1 MQVNLLL
8 TLPQSSMCTVLQQI
22 CTNLGITHL
31 FSNRFVS
38 APMHYLHMPSATAV
52 IPMNEDHFSSSNYA
66 HEDQTSTFDREDHV
80 ATLLAAVPG
89 IKTLGEL
96 IAIDPQELSPGAR
109 IDYLAALERQSS
121 WLQAAMQRAI
131 VAVAGITEG
140 KSDGPFTG
148 VDEAE
153 REDVSSA
160 LRLSAGTAQMRI
172 DVARTLVNHLPNTCS
187 ALATGELSAAHAT
200 VIAKETAAA
209 IRDGLSEFAIFS
221 IEQKAI
227 AHAEFHTPSQVA
239 QQVRSAIA
247 KFAPATFEEVVEK
260 ARDCRRVSCYND
272 IDGMSTVV
280 AILPAADAQTVMKAI
295 EAFIIKGSAAWEI
308 SNDLNTSNSKTS
320 GSHSTGSNTSGS
332 HSTGSN
338 TSGSHSTGSNTSG
351 SNTSGSKN
359 SDSRSADM
367 KRADAL
373 TAIAGFALAAS
384 SEDVALHRR
393 PITVNVT
400 IDLPT
405 LLGLSENPGQL
416 AGYGAIPA
424 SVARAL
430 ASDGKWKRFIT
441 DPQTGALLDYGR
453 ETYQPPQA
461 LIDFLIARD
470 RTCRFPGCRRS
481 AALSDLDHA
490 QSWEE
495 GGTTSLDNLGALC
508 RRHHLLKTHGGWG
521 IESRA
526 DGSCT
531 WTSPLG
537 KIYQTPAR
545 SIAESV

>member
-1 MQVNLLL
+1 
-8 TLPQSSMCTVLQQI
+8 
-22 CTNLGITHL
+22 
-31 FSNRFVS
+31 
-38 APMHYLHMPSATAV
+38 MPSATAA
-52 IPMNEDHFSSSNYA
+52 ILTNEDHNSSSTRAREGNLA
-66 HEDQTSTFDREDHV
+66 LTVSSREDSV
-80 ATLLAAVPG
+80 ATLLAAAPG
-89 IKTLGEL
+89 IKTLGGL
-96 IAIDPQELSPGAR
+96 IAIDPQDLSPSAR

-131 VAVAGITEG
+131 VAVAGISEG

-200 VIAKETAAA
+200 VIARETAAA

-221 IEQKAI
+221 IEEKAI

-239 QQVRSAIA
+239 LQVRNAIA

-260 ARDCRRVSCYND
+260 ARDSRRVSCYND
-272 IDGMSTVV
+272 VDGMSTVV
-280 AILPAADAQTVMKAI
+280 AILPAEDAQTVMKAI
-295 EAFIIKGSAAWEI
+295 EAFIIKGSSEFKI
-308 SNDLNTSNSKTS
+308 SGDSPISDARNKRDRNDDSCDVAGKTS
-320 GSHSTGSNTSGS
+320 DSR
-332 HSTGSN
+332 
-338 TSGSHSTGSNTSG
+338 
-351 SNTSGSKN
+351 N
-359 SDSRSADM
+359 SDSRNSDSRNSDSRNSDSRNSDSRNSDSRNSDTRSADM

-373 TAIAGFALAAS
+373 TSLAGFALAAS

-508 RRHHLLKTHGGWG
+508 RRHHQLKTHGGWS
-521 IESRA
+521 IESRS

>member
-1 MQVNLLL
+1 
-8 TLPQSSMCTVLQQI
+8 
-22 CTNLGITHL
+22 
-31 FSNRFVS
+31 
-38 APMHYLHMPSATAV
+38 MPSTTAAF
-52 IPMNEDHFSSSNYA
+52 PMNEDHISSSSSA
-66 HEDQTSTFDREDHV
+66 REGQLTPTASDREGQLTPTASDREDSV
-80 ATLLAAVPG
+80 ATLLAAAPG
-89 IKTLGEL
+89 IKTLGGL
-96 IAIDPQELSPGAR
+96 IAIDPQELSPAAR

-131 VAVAGITEG
+131 VAVAGISEG

-221 IEQKAI
+221 IEQRAI

-295 EAFIIKGSAAWEI
+295 EAFIIKGSTELNI
-308 SNDLNTSNSKTS
+308 SADSPV
-320 GSHSTGSNTSGS
+320 
-332 HSTGSN
+332 
-338 TSGSHSTGSNTSG
+338 
-351 SNTSGSKN
+351 
-359 SDSRSADM
+359 SDTPVSDTRNADM

-384 SEDVALHRR
+384 SEEVALHRR

-545 SIAESV
+545 SIAETV

>member
-1 MQVNLLL
+1 
-8 TLPQSSMCTVLQQI
+8 
-22 CTNLGITHL
+22 
-31 FSNRFVS
+31 
-38 APMHYLHMPSATAV
+38 MPSATAATS
-52 IPMNEDHFSSSNYA
+52 MNGDYASSFSSA
-66 HEDQTSTFDREDHV
+66 REDHASSFSSAREDQV
-80 ATLLAAVPG
+80 ATLLSAAPG
-89 IKTLGEL
+89 IKTLAEL
-96 IAIDPQELSPGAR
+96 IAINPQDLSPSAR

-131 VAVAGITEG
+131 VAVAGINEG

-187 ALATGELSAAHAT
+187 ALATGDLSAAHAT

-295 EAFIIKGSAAWEI
+295 EAFIIKGSSAWET
-308 SNDLNTSNSKTS
+308 SRDSQNTESLNTESLNTDSHNIDPKNSASKN
-320 GSHSTGSNTSGS
+320 TGVKNSDSQNTGA
-332 HSTGSN
+332 
-338 TSGSHSTGSNTSG
+338 
-351 SNTSGSKN
+351 KN

-384 SEDVALHRR
+384 SEEVALHRR

-490 QSWEE
+490 QSWED

-508 RRHHLLKTHGGWG
+508 RRHHQLKTHGGWA

-545 SIAESV
+545 SIAETV

>member
-1 MQVNLLL
+1 M
-8 TLPQSSMCTVLQQI
+8 T
-22 CTNLGITHL
+22 
-31 FSNRFVS
+31 
-38 APMHYLHMPSATAV
+38 SATAA
-52 IPMNEDHFSSSNYA
+52 IPVNDDRISSSSN
-66 HEDQTSTFDREDHV
+66 DREVHIPLSSNDREVRISSSLLDREEQV
-80 ATLLAAVPG
+80 ATLLAAAPG
-89 IKTLGEL
+89 IKTLGGL
-96 IAIDPQELSPGAR
+96 IVIDPQELSPAAR

-131 VAVAGITEG
+131 VAVAGIHEG

-200 VIAKETAAA
+200 VIARETAAA

-221 IEQKAI
+221 IEEKAI

-239 QQVRSAIA
+239 LQVRSAIA

-260 ARDCRRVSCYND
+260 ARDSRRVSCYND
-272 IDGMSTVV
+272 VDGMSTVV
-280 AILPAADAQTVMKAI
+280 AILPAEDAQTVMKAI
-295 EAFIIKGSAAWEI
+295 EAFIVKGASVF
-308 SNDLNTSNSKTS
+308 KVS
-320 GSHSTGSNTSGS
+320 GDSSDAG
-332 HSTGSN
+332 
-338 TSGSHSTGSNTSG
+338 
-351 SNTSGSKN
+351 N
-359 SDSRSADM
+359 SDVRNSDVRNSDVRNSDVRSADM

-373 TAIAGFALAAS
+373 TSLAGFALAAS
-384 SEDVALHRR
+384 SQDIELHRR

-490 QSWEE
+490 QSWDE

-508 RRHHLLKTHGGWG
+508 RRHHVLKTHGGWS

-545 SIAESV
+545 SISETV

>member
-1 MQVNLLL
+1 LAVGEI
-8 TLPQSSMCTVLQQI
+8 SS
-22 CTNLGITHL
+22 
-31 FSNRFVS
+31 
-38 APMHYLHMPSATAV
+38 
-52 IPMNEDHFSSSNYA
+52 
-66 HEDQTSTFDREDHV
+66 
-80 ATLLAAVPG
+80 
-89 IKTLGEL
+89 
-96 IAIDPQELSPGAR
+96 
-109 IDYLAALERQSS
+109 
-121 WLQAAMQRAI
+121 
-131 VAVAGITEG
+131 
-140 KSDGPFTG
+140 
-148 VDEAE
+148 
-153 REDVSSA
+153 
-160 LRLSAGTAQMRI
+160 
-172 DVARTLVNHLPNTCS
+172 
-187 ALATGELSAAHAT
+187 AHAT
-200 VIAKETAAA
+200 VIARETAAA
-209 IRDGLSEFAIFS
+209 IRDGMSDYAIFE
-221 IEQKAI
+221 IESKAI
-227 AHAEFHTPSQVA
+227 AFAEFHTPGQVA
-239 QQVRSAIA
+239 NHVRNSVA
-247 KFAPATFEEVVEK
+247 KYAPEEFEDVTTR
-260 ARDCRRVSCYND
+260 AHSMRRVSCYND
-272 IDGMSTVV
+272 VDGMSTVV
-280 AILPAADAQTVMKAI
+280 AILPAEDAQTVMKAI
-295 EAFIIKGSAAWEI
+295 EAFIVKGSTVFNIPGE
-308 SNDLNTSNSKTS
+308 SPV
-320 GSHSTGSNTSGS
+320 
-332 HSTGSN
+332 
-338 TSGSHSTGSNTSG
+338 
-351 SNTSGSKN
+351 
-359 SDSRSADM
+359 SDTRSADM

-373 TAIAGFALAAS
+373 TSLAGFALAAS
-384 SEDVALHRR
+384 SEEVALHRR

-490 QSWEE
+490 QSWED